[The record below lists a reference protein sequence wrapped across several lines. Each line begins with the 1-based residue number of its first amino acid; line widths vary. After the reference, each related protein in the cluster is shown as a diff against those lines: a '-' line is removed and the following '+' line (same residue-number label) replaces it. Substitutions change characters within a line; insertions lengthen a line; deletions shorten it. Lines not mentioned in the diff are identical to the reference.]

1 MRFNY
6 GGVFQRKSAKHS
18 FENALLVRCHF
29 SRIPQIGLMSVARW
43 VSNLYNLH
51 FLLESHR
58 PQPDPVNSYRDANTM
73 QMTGSSSKLLQ
84 IQGKWYWERKPKNIQ
99 NLRPKIPKTI
109 LHPFRAAEWLAPKAK
124 RLCPYRWH
132 FNVEWKTMENQC
144 LSFRVVHFK
153 TFASLQPSILVADF
167 SLPQQSLPF
176 LWPLFEQV
184 GFLRSGLPLP
194 PDISR
199 NLQNAAGQPHQSF
212 PRSWNRPQ
220 DSRGG
225 GGGYGG
231 YGLLLQC
238 CDIEHC
244 RNCCENCTEL
254 WLSARPGT
262 KSLNN
267 QLEG

>member
-1 MRFNY
+1 M
-6 GGVFQRKSAKHS
+6 AKCSKYHAKCKVTMPKFS
-18 FENALLVRCHF
+18 KYHAKWQVLVPNCCKYKANGTGKEN
-29 SRIPQIGLMSVARW
+29 Q
-43 VSNLYNLH
+43 
-51 FLLESHR
+51 
-58 PQPDPVNSYRDANTM
+58 
-73 QMTGSSSKLLQ
+73 
-84 IQGKWYWERKPKNIQ
+84 KNIQ
-99 NLRPKIPKTI
+99 NLRQKIPKTI
-109 LHPFRAAEWLAPKAK
+109 LHPFRAAEWLALKAK